1 MEIFL
6 EYALSSVITMIFFT
20 AIYFFLRLYIN
31 FNFNSKK
38 ETKNMVPFNAAFL
51 FLGLIGL
58 LIILGGM
65 QNLQ

>member
-1 MEIFL
+1 MEMFL
-6 EYALSSVITMIFFT
+6 EYAFPSVITLIFFT

-31 FNFNSKK
+31 FNFNPKK

-51 FLGLIGL
+51 FFGLIGL
-58 LIILGGM
+58 LMILGGM